1 MHVRVATTQDW
12 QRIEEMHSCAN
23 YGYELPGSLKGLHVA
38 EEDGVIIA
46 AAGYEA
52 VAQIFAVV
60 NPEILS
66 PARRLNALR
75 ALHAPMAPELVGQ
88 GYKSV
93 FAFCD
98 PTFRGFER
106 RLMRMGWSKK
116 LWNCMFLERA
126 EIIKALG

>member
-1 MHVRVATTQDW
+1 MRVRPATAGDW
-12 QRIEEMHSCAN
+12 ERIEEMHSCAN
-23 YGYELPGSLKGLHVA
+23 YGYALPSSLKGLHVA
-38 EEDGVIIA
+38 VEDDAIIA

-75 ALHAPMAPELVGQ
+75 ALHAPIAPELVGQ

-98 PTFRGFER
+98 PQFRGMER
-106 RLMRMGWSKK
+106 RMMRMGWSKK
-116 LWNCMFLERA
+116 LWNCMFLDRA